1 MGQTFAKEC
10 NILMQLSLND
20 KKCCFVRDNLITLS
34 GKSQVGELEMKYD
47 IIIKGGRY
55 FDGSGE
61 SSSLQNVAIKDGKIA
76 LVTAKN
82 IDQADSKQLIDAQGQ
97 WVTPGFLD
105 THTHYDSELIV
116 SPGLSESV
124 RHGVT
129 TVLVGSCSLSM
140 ICSDT
145 EDASDIFTRVET
157 VPREKVLPIL
167 QKHKTW
173 STPKDWV
180 KFIKKQ
186 PMGPNVIS
194 FLGHSDMRVG
204 SMGLQRA
211 TDLNIVP
218 SESEMQSMEGSLK
231 EALDEG
237 FLGLSTMCL
246 KWDKVD
252 GDREWSKS
260 LPSTY
265 AKWKEV
271 SRLNKLVRQYDRVH
285 QGAPNAAAALQ
296 INQYMRESMGIFK
309 KRLKTTLISRM
320 DLKGSVFLSKITNI
334 AAKVTNFFNGD
345 FRWQVLPTPFTV
357 YADGIDVVFFE
368 EFGAGELALDLKDA
382 VERNNLLQDEKYR
395 RDFRKFYGEKLS
407 PRVWQRDF
415 SDAIILDCPDQ
426 SIVGKNFAEVA
437 QHRNVHV
444 VDLFLDLVVEHGK
457 KLRWVTTVGNHRKHV
472 LKDMVKDQKSLIT
485 FSDAG
490 AHIRNMAFYNLPLRM
505 LKLVN
510 ESIEEGEPMMSIEKA
525 VWRMTGDQADWF
537 GIDAGHI
544 RVGDRADVVILD
556 PNGFNQNLE
565 DVHWGEMENF
575 GLQRLVN
582 RNPGLVK
589 YVLIN
594 GKIAVEN
601 EILRPELGQA
611 LGFGTF
617 LPAR

>member
-1 MGQTFAKEC
+1 
-10 NILMQLSLND
+10 
-20 KKCCFVRDNLITLS
+20 
-34 GKSQVGELEMKYD
+34 MKYD

-55 FDGSGE
+55 FDGSAE
-61 SSSLQNVAIKDGKIA
+61 SSTFQNVAIKDGKIA
-76 LVTAKN
+76 LVTPKD
-82 IDQADSKQLIDAQGQ
+82 IDEADSQEVIDAHGQ

-116 SPGLSESV
+116 SPSLSESV

-167 QKHKTW
+167 EKHKTW
-173 STPKDWV
+173 STPKGWV
-180 KFIKKQ
+180 KFIQKQ

-204 SMGLQRA
+204 SMGLHRA

-218 SESEMQSMEGSLK
+218 TETEMQHMEDNLK

-252 GDREWSKS
+252 GNREWSKS

-309 KRLKTTLISRM
+309 KPLKTTLISRM
-320 DLKGSVFLSKITNI
+320 DLKGSVFLSQITNI
-334 AAKVTNFFNGD
+334 AAKVANFFNGD

-382 VERNNLLQDEKYR
+382 VERNNLLKDKKYR

-415 SDAIILDCPDQ
+415 SDAIILDCPDK

-437 QHRNVHV
+437 QSRNVHV
-444 VDLFLDLVVEHGK
+444 VDLFLDLVVEHGQQ
-457 KLRWVTTVGNHRKHV
+457 LRWVTTVGNHRKNV
-472 LKDMVKDQKSLIT
+472 LKDMVKDKKSLIT

-510 ESIEEGEPMMSIEKA
+510 ESIEEGDPMMTIEKA

-537 GIDAGHI
+537 GVDAGHI

-556 PNGFNQNLE
+556 PQGFNQNLE
-565 DVHWGEMENF
+565 DVHWSAMENF
-575 GLQRLVN
+575 DLQRLVN

-589 YVLIN
+589 HVLIN
-594 GKIAVEN
+594 GKVAVKN
-601 EILRPELGQA
+601 ELLKPELGKEM
-611 LGFGTF
+611 GFGTF

>member
-1 MGQTFAKEC
+1 
-10 NILMQLSLND
+10 MQ
-20 KKCCFVRDNLITLS
+20 
-34 GKSQVGELEMKYD
+34 YD
-47 IIIKGGRY
+47 ILIKNGLY
-55 FDGSGE
+55 FDGTGE

-76 LVTAKN
+76 KVTPSV
-82 IDQADSKQLIDAQGQ
+82 IDDANAQKVIDAKGQ

-116 SPGLSESV
+116 SPSLSESV

-173 STPKDWV
+173 NSPNGWV
-180 KFIKKQ
+180 EFVKKQ

-204 SMGLQRA
+204 AMGLSRA
-211 TDLNIVP
+211 TDLSIKP
-218 SESEMQSMEGSLK
+218 AETEMAKMESDLK
-231 EALDEG
+231 EALDAG

-252 GDREWSKS
+252 GNREWSKS

-265 AKWKEV
+265 AHWKEV
-271 SRLNKLVRQYDRVH
+271 SRLNKLVRKYNRVH
-285 QGAPNAAAALQ
+285 QGAPNAAEILQ
-296 INQYMRESMGIFK
+296 INQYMRECMGIFH

-320 DLKGSVFLSKITNI
+320 DLKGSVFLSKITNV
-334 AAKVTNFFNGD
+334 AARVTNFFNGD

-415 SDAIILDCPDQ
+415 GDAMILDCPDA
-426 SIVGKNFAEVA
+426 SIVGKNFEEVA
-437 QHRNVHV
+437 KARNVHV
-444 VDLFLDLVVEHGK
+444 VDLFLDLVVEHGQ
-457 KLRWVTTVGNHRKHV
+457 KLRWYTTVGNHRKNI
-472 LKDMVKDQKSLIT
+472 LKGMVKDKKSLIT

-510 ESIEEGEPMMSIEKA
+510 ESIEEGNAMMSMEKA

-537 GIDAGHI
+537 GIDAGRI
-544 RVGDRADVVILD
+544 KEGDRADVTIID
-556 PNGFNQNLE
+556 PKGFDQNLE
-565 DVHWGEMENF
+565 DVHWAEMENF

-589 YVLIN
+589 HVMIN
-594 GKIAVEN
+594 GNCCICN
-601 EILRPELGQA
+601 CNLLFT
-611 LGFGTF
+611 L
-617 LPAR
+617 